1 MLNPPQSH
9 YKTLKSYRDSAE
21 YSRAS
26 LPKIEP
32 NKNNADNAYQVRFE
46 GSDSWVECDTPPS
59 KGVAEWLYL
68 DGTGRPIYYWNKEN
82 KAITLL

>member
-1 MLNPPQSH
+1 MMLNPPQGH
-9 YKTLKSYRDSAE
+9 YRTLKSYRDSAE

-26 LPKIEP
+26 LPKLDQSNGE
-32 NKNNADNAYQVRFE
+32 NAYQVRFE
-46 GSDSWVECDTPPS
+46 GTDAWVECDTPPS

-68 DGTGRPIYYWNKEN
+68 DKTGRPIYYWNKEN

>member
-1 MLNPPQSH
+1 MLNPPQGH
-9 YKTLKSYRDSAE
+9 YRTLKSYRDSAE

-26 LPKIEP
+26 LPKIDGQNPE
-32 NKNNADNAYQVRFE
+32 NKYQVRFE
-46 GSDSWVECDTPPS
+46 GSQEWVECDTPPS

-68 DGTGRPIYYWNKEN
+68 EAEKPLYYWNKET